1 MVLISSVIFDD
12 MGLFFFSLLFAL
24 PYLFPINE
32 ATLNPNFLP
41 YNNSYLDTINGMSIH
56 YRVFNP
62 PHPIKGNIFLVHGF
76 SASTFSW
83 RNNYDT
89 LTSNGYRVVAV
100 DVPAF
105 GYSDKRTHF
114 NNSTTERSKTF
125 YQLINKIDSLHKWNL
140 MGHSM
145 GGGIVCTM
153 AAMFPNKTQSL
164 IMVDGV
170 GGNIQKSKCNILV
183 STLLCNRFTYRISE
197 VVLHNFFLKP
207 KQFKKLLSS
216 AYSGEAS
223 ENAVSGY
230 MDPFRLKNSAAAIF
244 SMSGKS
250 FETAD
255 VNIEKINSPV
265 LLFWGTKD
273 TWLPKSQGDNFK
285 RKFPE
290 TQYIQLENVGHC
302 GMETHSRVFN
312 SYLISFLKTN
322 GYFN

>member
-1 MVLISSVIFDD
+1 MGFFFL
-12 MGLFFFSLLFAL
+12 GLFMAL
-24 PYLFPINE
+24 PYLFPVNQ
-32 ATLNPNFLP
+32 ATLNPNHLP
-41 YNNSYLDTINGMSIH
+41 YNNSYLDTINGISLH

-62 PHPIKGNIFLVHGF
+62 TDSIKGNIFLVHGF
-76 SASTFSW
+76 SASTFCW

-89 LTSNGYRVVAV
+89 LIRNGFRVVAV

-114 NNSTTERSKTF
+114 NNSTTERSKAF
-125 YQLINKIDSLHKWNL
+125 YKLINKIDSEHKWNL

-170 GGNIQKSKCNILV
+170 GGNIKKSKRNILV
-183 STLLCNRFTYRISE
+183 SALLCNRFMYRISE
-197 VVLHNFFLKP
+197 AVLHNYFLKP

-244 SMSGKS
+244 SMSGNS
-250 FETAD
+250 FETEE
-255 VNIEKINSPV
+255 VNIEKINSPI

-285 RKFPE
+285 KRFPQ
-290 TQYIQLENVGHC
+290 TKYIQLENAGHC
-302 GMETHSRVFN
+302 GMETQSGVFN
-312 SYLISFLKTN
+312 SYLISFLNSN
-322 GYFN
+322 GYFH